1 MKNIISNLISAAATS
16 IVVMIFGIPML
27 TALAVMVAF
36 LLMKKIVEVIYEHI
50 SEKKMP
56 SISQWV
62 EYSLLLV
69 AFILIVCGINY
80 SSISSVNLKIG
91 LVERLCKVGDIYIVA
106 DNKKYILEDIKDP
119 YFIYE
124 RLQKIANDIKSD
136 IIYPNNYRPKEN
148 YGYKTS
154 YKHKNDKKM

>member
-36 LLMKKIVEVIYEHI
+36 LLMKKIVEVIYEHV

-80 SSISSVNLKIG
+80 SSIVCVIIG
-91 LVERLCKVGDIYIVA
+91 AISLIGSFSAEYFGH
-106 DNKKYILEDIKDP
+106 KK
-119 YFIYE
+119 
-124 RLQKIANDIKSD
+124 A
-136 IIYPNNYRPKEN
+136 KEVPEE
-148 YGYKTS
+148 
-154 YKHKNDKKM
+154 